1 MPQEKP
7 SYSAQILD
15 DENETD
21 GEGAYEPAGTP
32 GYAGPEVFVNNC
44 YGKKADCFGVGVIA
58 YNLWVTS
65 SLFSRCSAEARSPFV
80 PKVHGS
86 RKSHSKLRGDREPQ
100 WPDFLLDQGS
110 SV

>member
-1 MPQEKP
+1 VPQEKP

-32 GYAGPEVFVNNC
+32 GYAGPEVFVNKC
-44 YGKKADCFGVGVIA
+44 YSKKADCFGVGVIA

-65 SLFSRCSAEARSPFV
+65 SFFSVQCGGARPVAPLCF
-80 PKVHGS
+80 
-86 RKSHSKLRGDREPQ
+86 RYTWKSEIAFKATRRQ
-100 WPDFLLDQGS
+100 R
-110 SV
+110 VAVA

>member
-1 MPQEKP
+1 VPQEKP

-32 GYAGPEVFVNNC
+32 GYAGPEVFVNDC

-65 SLFSRCSAEARSPFV
+65 SFFSVQCGGA
-80 PKVHGS
+80 
-86 RKSHSKLRGDREPQ
+86 
-100 WPDFLLDQGS
+100 LLLCA
-110 SV
+110 

>member
-1 MPQEKP
+1 VPQEKP
-7 SYSAQILD
+7 SYSAQVLD

-32 GYAGPEVFVNNC
+32 GYAGPEVFVNDC

-65 SLFSRCSAEARSPFV
+65 LFFSAQCGRALLLCAQGA
-80 PKVHGS
+80 HGS
-86 RKSHSKLRGDREPQ
+86 RKSHSKLRGDSESQ
-100 WPDFLLDQGS
+100 WPDFFFDQGS